1 LHTADHRS
9 IPAMSYES
17 RVRGL
22 LLGIALGESLGRAR
36 GALTD
41 TSMIR
46 GGVATQ
52 LAAFTAEGLIR
63 AQVRGH
69 HKGTCHPAS
78 VLWHAYLR
86 WAVGQNIGD
95 VLATNPWDNYSH
107 NDWPDGWLG
116 QVPALQERRG
126 SAPTTVAALAGGRPG
141 TADQPASNSA
151 GAHGLI
157 RVLPAAALTAILDP
171 DQLTQQ
177 VEEYVSLTH
186 GADEARWASTGA
198 VIIAAQSLTTGQD
211 PASAL
216 QETGLAEMGTYIDR
230 ARWEAH
236 TTPRDMR
243 TLARI
248 APRPTC
254 ENALSAAVYVTNSYP
269 GPDSVMDA
277 LHFAAAAPHG
287 ASAAAVTGAFL
298 GAAHGA
304 DAWPVHLVARHELV
318 WPLDTLGRDLARQL
332 TDNPVGTE
340 YSPPTDANWSIRY
353 PGY

>member
-1 LHTADHRS
+1 MYNPEHRFILATS
-9 IPAMSYES
+9 FES

-36 GALTD
+36 GTLPD
-41 TSMIR
+41 TSVIR
-46 GGVATQ
+46 SGVATQ

-63 AQVRGH
+63 AQVRRH
-69 HKGTCHPAS
+69 LKGTCHPAS
-78 VLWHAYLR
+78 VLWHSYLR

-95 VLATNPWDNYSH
+95 VVASLEENFRH
-107 NDWPDGWLG
+107 HDWSDGWLS

-126 SAPTTVAALAGGRPG
+126 SAPTTIVALASGRPG
-141 TADQPASNSA
+141 TAAQPASNSA
-151 GAHGLI
+151 GAHGLV
-157 RVLPAAALTAILDP
+157 RVLPAAALIAILDR
-171 DQLTQQ
+171 DELTQQ

-186 GADEARWASTGA
+186 GADEARWASAGA
-198 VIIAAQSLTTGQD
+198 VAIAAQSLTTGQD

-216 QETGLAEMGTYIDR
+216 HETRLAEMGTYIDR

-236 TTPRDMR
+236 NTPRDKG

-269 GPDSVMDA
+269 GPDSVEDA
-277 LHFAAAAPHG
+277 LQFAASAPHG
-287 ASAAAVTGAFL
+287 ASAAAVTGALL

-304 DAWPVHLVARHELV
+304 DVLPVRLVARHELV
-318 WPLDTLGRDLARQL
+318 WPLDRLGRDLARQV
-332 TDNPVGTE
+332 TDNPAGTE
-340 YSPPTDANWSIRY
+340 SWPPYDANWPTRY
-353 PGY
+353 PGS